1 MQETVS
7 HGGEEEALGKWG
19 GGGGGALPAEDAGV
33 HPAPLPDT

>member
-7 HGGEEEALGKWG
+7 HGGEEEGLGKWR
-19 GGGGGALPAEDAGV
+19 GGGGALPAEDVGV